1 MSAMQIMGGQL
12 GKCMINFV
20 ILNRHRDFKRGLS
33 IGA

>member
-1 MSAMQIMGGQL
+1 MSAMQITGGQL

-20 ILNRHRDFKRGLS
+20 ILNRHKGFKRGLN